1 MSKWNDL
8 KTGDIITVA
17 VPWLDGTYEIQS
29 AEVIQSKATGMN
41 MDYRY
46 LKFKITQPDGKRH
59 RMHCYIYGEALNH
72 DVLFFGPN
80 KDLTFKIIH
89 DALIVSCLD
98 DPISVNKVIADVLR
112 YVIAD
117 YKQQQLDIQKKIDKL
132 SEKLGELL

>member
-1 MSKWNDL
+1 MKKRMIL
-8 KTGDIITVA
+8 ALALFLAGFQ
-17 VPWLDGTYEIQS
+17 L
-29 AEVIQSKATGMN
+29 MN
-41 MDYRY
+41 AIPAYPGKY
-46 LKFKITQPDGKRH
+46 VYTQPDGKRH

-80 KDLTFKIIH
+80 KDLTFKNIH

-98 DPISVNKVIADVLR
+98 DPTSVNKVIADVLR